1 MPRLHFK
8 GKVFVE
14 NHHLAVPFHEL
25 LPVREKGL
33 SPKASLHDNLII
45 HGDNLAAL
53 KSLLPTYHGKV
64 KCVYIDPP
72 YNTGNES
79 WAYNDNVNSPLM
91 RDWLGR
97 VVDRDDLTRHDK
109 WCCMMMPRLKL
120 LRELLSDDG
129 AIFVSIDDNEVH
141 HLRCLMDEVFGE
153 ENFVASVIWEKVYA
167 PKSSAKYFSE
177 NHDFVV
183 AYAKR
188 KESFKRNL
196 LPRTKEA
203 DARYQNPDDD
213 PRGPWKPSDLSAR
226 NPYSKGTYAIRCPGG
241 RVIAGPPGGRYW
253 RCSEEKFR
261 ELDDDNRI
269 WWGTNGNQT
278 PALKRFLSE
287 VKQGLV
293 PETIWTY
300 KEVNHTQGARKTLLQ
315 LFPDD
320 TPTFTTKPFE
330 LVQRM
335 VLLSTDR
342 DSIVLDSFAGSGTTA
357 HAVLAQNREDGG
369 NRRFILVEC
378 EDYADTITAER
389 VRRVI
394 NGYAF
399 TGTQKTELMREEIT
413 WAKLSDKLTGSVKA
427 IEEQYGDDY
436 DRISKQFE
444 KGELV
449 VAGETAVVEH
459 TEGLGGA
466 FSYFELGH
474 PMRQESLLDGSHL
487 PSWEKLA
494 SYIFFTAT
502 GQEFDPAETNSD
514 TGFVG
519 RTASHDVF
527 LLYEPDV
534 EKLKNLAL
542 TLPVARALPSGK
554 RKRLV
559 FAPAKYLDPEFL
571 HEYRIDFQ
579 QLPFQI
585 YEAIERLE
593 P

>member
-33 SPKASLHDNLII
+33 SEKASLRDNLIV

-72 YNTGNES
+72 YNTGNEG
-79 WAYNDNVNSPLM
+79 WAYNDAVNSPLM

-120 LRELLSDDG
+120 LRELLREDG

-141 HLRCLMDEVFGE
+141 HLRNLMDEVFGE
-153 ENFVASVIWEKVYA
+153 ENFVATVVWEKVYA

-203 DARYQNPDDD
+203 DARYRNPDDD
-213 PRGPWKPSDLSAR
+213 PRGPWKASDLSAR
-226 NPYSKGTYAIRCPGG
+226 NPYSQGSYAITCPGG
-241 RVIAGPPGGRYW
+241 RVIDGPPAGRFW
-253 RCSEEKFR
+253 SVSEDSFW
-261 ELDDDNRI
+261 ELDRDNRI
-269 WWGTNGNQT
+269 WWGSDENQV
-278 PALKRFLSE
+278 PAIKRFLSE
-287 VKQGLV
+287 VQPGLV

-300 KEVNHTQGARKTLLQ
+300 KEVNHTQGAKKTLLQ
-315 LFPDD
+315 LFPEEL
-320 TPTFTTKPFE
+320 PGFTSKPFE

-335 VLLSTDR
+335 VLLSTDP

-357 HAVLAQNREDGG
+357 HAVLAQNHEDGG

-378 EDYADTITAER
+378 EDYADTVTAER

-394 NGYAF
+394 KGVPSARDDA
-399 TGTQKTELMREEIT
+399 L
-413 WAKLSDKLTGSVKA
+413 KA
-427 IEEQYGDDY
+427 
-436 DRISKQFE
+436 
-444 KGELV
+444 
-449 VAGETAVVEH
+449 
-459 TEGLGGA
+459 GLGGT
-466 FSYFELGH
+466 FSYFELGR
-474 PMRQESLLDGSHL
+474 PMRQESLLNGSNL

-494 SYIFFTAT
+494 GYIFFTAT
-502 GQEFDPAETNSD
+502 GQEFDPAETDGD
-514 TGFVG
+514 TGFIG

-534 EKLKNLAL
+534 DRLKDLAL
-542 TLPVARALPSGK
+542 SLDMARALPTGSR
-554 RKRLV
+554 RKLV
-559 FAPAKYLDPEFL
+559 FAPIKYLDREFL
-571 HEYRIDFQ
+571 HKLRIDFQ

-593 P
+593 R

>member
-25 LPVREKGL
+25 LPARENGL
-33 SPKASLHDNLII
+33 SEKASLHDNLIV

-72 YNTGNES
+72 YNTGNEG

-109 WCCMMMPRLKL
+109 WCCMLMPRLKL
-120 LRELLSDDG
+120 LRELLREDG

-153 ENFVASVIWEKVYA
+153 ENFVATIIWEKVYS

-183 AYAKR
+183 VYAKR
-188 KESFKRNL
+188 RELFKRNL

-203 DARYQNPDDD
+203 DARYGNPDDD
-213 PRGPWKPSDLSAR
+213 PRGPWKSSDLSAR

-241 RVIAGPPGGRYW
+241 RVIDGPPVGRFW
-253 RCSEEKFR
+253 SVSEDSFR
-261 ELDDDNRI
+261 ELDKDNQI
-269 WWGTNGNQT
+269 FWGSDENQV
-278 PALKRFLSE
+278 PAIKRFLSE
-287 VKQGLV
+287 VQPGLV

-300 KEVNHTQGARKTLLQ
+300 KEVNHTQGAKKTLLQ
-315 LFPDD
+315 LFPEEL
-320 TPTFTTKPFE
+320 PGFTTKPFE
-330 LVQRM
+330 LIQRM
-335 VLLSTDR
+335 VLLSTDP
-342 DSIVLDSFAGSGTTA
+342 DSIILDSFAGSGTTA

-378 EDYADTITAER
+378 EDYANTITAER

-394 NGYAF
+394 QGVPSARDDA
-399 TGTQKTELMREEIT
+399 L
-413 WAKLSDKLTGSVKA
+413 KA
-427 IEEQYGDDY
+427 
-436 DRISKQFE
+436 
-444 KGELV
+444 
-449 VAGETAVVEH
+449 
-459 TEGLGGA
+459 GLGGT
-466 FSYFELGH
+466 FSYFELGR

-502 GQEFDPAETNSD
+502 GQEFDPTETNFD

-527 LLYEPDV
+527 LFYEPDV
-534 EKLKNLAL
+534 DKLKNLAL
-542 TLPVARALPSGK
+542 SLPMARTLPSGSR
-554 RKRLV
+554 RKLV
-559 FAPAKYLDPEFL
+559 FAPTKYLDREFL
-571 HEYRIDFQ
+571 HKYRIDFQ

-585 YEAIERLE
+585 YEAIDRLE
-593 P
+593 Q

>member
-1 MPRLHFK
+1 M
-8 GKVFVE
+8 
-14 NHHLAVPFHEL
+14 
-25 LPVREKGL
+25 
-33 SPKASLHDNLII
+33 
-45 HGDNLAAL
+45 
-53 KSLLPTYHGKV
+53 
-64 KCVYIDPP
+64 
-72 YNTGNES
+72 
-79 WAYNDNVNSPLM
+79 
-91 RDWLGR
+91 
-97 VVDRDDLTRHDK
+97 
-109 WCCMMMPRLKL
+109 
-120 LRELLSDDG
+120 LRELLREDG

-141 HLRCLMDEVFGE
+141 HLRGLMDEVFGE

-269 WWGTNGNQT
+269 WWGTDGNQT

-335 VLLSTDR
+335 VLLSTDP

-413 WAKLSDKLTGSVKA
+413 WTKLSDKLTGSVEA
-427 IEEQYGDDY
+427 IEEQYRDDY
-436 DRISKQFE
+436 DRTSRDFE
-444 KGELV
+444 TGKLV
-449 VAGETAVVEH
+449 VVGETAVVEH
-459 TEGLGGA
+459 TEGLGGT
-466 FSYFELGH
+466 FSYFELGR

-502 GQEFDPAETNSD
+502 GQEFDPVEINSD

-527 LLYEPDV
+527 LLYEPNV

-542 TLPVARALPSGK
+542 TLPVARALPSSK

-571 HEYRIDFQ
+571 HQYRIDFQ